1 MAILS
6 FRPSAQKRFQCLV
19 QPHLTALHSFAY
31 RLTGSL
37 QDAEDLVQDVVVKLY
52 PRLDELESVDQLRP
66 WLNRVLY
73 RQFIDSVR
81 KKGRQADRPV
91 SELMEADSQSDWL
104 DSQMSDDQSPE
115 LELNKERLGP
125 MLDRALEQMSPD
137 QRTLLLLHDVDGWRQ
152 EDVAEVLGVPIG
164 TVKSRLHRSRAA
176 LRKHLQLAME
186 PDDDSGRLEH

>member
-1 MAILS
+1 M
-6 FRPSAQKRFQCLV
+6 

-176 LRKHLQLAME
+176 LRKHLQAVVE
-186 PDDDSGRLEH
+186 PDGDSGRLEH